1 MPAHCLA
8 THPLPRRRHRL
19 LRFPGVIAL
28 TTCLL
33 IGKALA
39 TPPPTDT
46 AQRPSPHAQA
56 LAPTAAPA
64 VTSGIVHHLVLARLK
79 PEIDKVRAQDIRE
92 ASVKLLKDIP
102 GVLDVT
108 TGIKLRDDRPVH
120 LRDYDMV
127 IHVRLDSAA
136 SLDGYAGHPLHKEFL
151 ARHGA
156 SIARYQVLDYV
167 ESP

>member
-46 AQRPSPHAQA
+46 AQGQSPRAQA
-56 LAPTAAPA
+56 LAPTAGPA
-64 VTSGIVHHLVLARLK
+64 
-79 PEIDKVRAQDIRE
+79 

-120 LRDYDMV
+120 LRDYDIV

-136 SLDGYAGHPLHKEFL
+136 SLDAYAGHPLHKEFL